1 MSNVNVNQLI
11 ELIYESAINPSKWT
25 ELLNALAEFV
35 DHIEK
40 QPNSIIFEQQLMS
53 VIPNISSDQQSDR
66 NASIS
71 ETLKSINYISM
82 DNKISDITEAN
93 ALLIGHF
100 ARALKIAKRLVDADE
115 QHNIVLSL
123 LDRMPVALL
132 LVDQEAR
139 IVETNSL
146 ANELIL
152 SDSGLTVDNNILSI
166 SEKDNTVL
174 YDVIAD
180 MAKHDANLTI
190 GKFFSGKNK
199 NSEDSLMFSV
209 VPLKRIGAEQKATVA
224 IFVSQ
229 RKSLPLKLPDEFTTV
244 YKLTNKELNVAE
256 QLVKG
261 LSIKDISIE
270 TFLSEHTVRSHVK
283 SILRKTN
290 TSRQAELV
298 SLVYS
303 RIGDLINILPENDIG
318 NRSLLLNK
326 TGNFDQ
332 NYNVIQLTDGRNV
345 AYTEYGDLDGEAIFH
360 CHSVMG
366 SRLELAINAEQILK
380 NKSGRLII
388 MDRPGYGASDPNPN
402 NSFINWVKD
411 LKELADYLNIEK
423 FSVTGYAMGGIYAL
437 ACAHQIP
444 ESLNK
449 VAVISSGVA
458 AKSSED
464 FKSMIPLYK
473 MNNRL
478 AKYLPKI
485 YKLIL
490 SVVIKGILS
499 DSKNFFKQFEQY
511 LGHADREILKSEK
524 LKSEIIASLVEG
536 FRLGGKNSGDEV
548 IQLMHDWEFD
558 IAKIKIPIDIWHGTE
573 DRHVPCILGERLTE
587 HIKET
592 RFFKQEGQGHYMF
605 YTHWSE
611 ILDELLS
618 QI

>member
-1 MSNVNVNQLI
+1 MSNLNVNQLI
-11 ELIYESAINPSKWT
+11 ELIYESAIKPSKWT

-40 QPNSIIFEQQLMS
+40 QPNSISFEQQLMS
-53 VIPNISSDQQSDR
+53 VIPNISSEQQSAT

-82 DNKISDITEAN
+82 DNEISDVTEAN

-132 LVDQEAR
+132 LVDEEAR
-139 IVETNSL
+139 VVETNSL
-146 ANELIL
+146 ANELVL
-152 SDSGLTVDNNILSI
+152 SDSGLTINNNILSI
-166 SEKDNTVL
+166 SGKDNAVL

-190 GKFFSGKNK
+190 GKSFSGKNK
-199 NSEDSLMFSV
+199 NSEDSLMFFV
-209 VPLKRIGAEQKATVA
+209 VPLKRIGADQKATVA
-224 IFVSQ
+224 VFVSQ
-229 RKSLPLKLPDEFTTV
+229 RKSLPLKLPGEFTTV
-244 YKLTNKELNVAE
+244 YKLSNKERNVTE

-261 LSIKDISIE
+261 LSIKEISIE

-303 RIGDLINILPENDIG
+303 RIGDFVNTLPESETA

-326 TGNFDQ
+326 TSGFDQ
-332 NYNVIQLTDGRNV
+332 NYNVFQLADGRNV
-345 AYTEYGDLDGEAIFH
+345 AYAEYGDLDGEAIFH
-360 CHSVMG
+360 CHGVIG
-366 SRLELAINAEQILK
+366 SRLELAINAEQILQD
-380 NKSGRLII
+380 KSARLII
-388 MDRPGYGASDPNPN
+388 MDRPGYGASDPNSN
-402 NSFINWVKD
+402 NSFINWVND
-411 LKELADYLNIEK
+411 LKELADYLNIKK
-423 FSVTGYAMGGIYAL
+423 FSVTGYAMGGVFAL

-449 VAVISSGVA
+449 VAIISSGVA

-478 AKYLPKI
+478 AKYLPKV
-485 YKLIL
+485 YKLIIT
-490 SVVIKGILS
+490 VVIKGILS
-499 DSKNFFKQFEQY
+499 DSKNFFKQFEKY
-511 LGHADREILKSEK
+511 LGYADRETLKSEK
-524 LKSEIIASLVEG
+524 LKSEIITSLVEG
-536 FRLGGKNSGDEV
+536 YRLGGKNSGDEV
-548 IQLMHDWEFD
+548 IQLMHDWGFD
-558 IAKIKIPIDIWHGTE
+558 ISEIKIPIDIWHGTE

-587 HIKET
+587 HIKKT
-592 RFFKQEGQGHYMF
+592 RFFKQEGQGHYIF

-618 QI
+618 